1 MAQEKI
7 EILFTPK
14 DDDKLIKAVQKLHKA
29 TSGLNKEYKKTNNN
43 NKKASNSTKKL
54 GQRIKSTTMSVRG
67 LNGAFTQLQGSI
79 AVYRNKALLAS
90 FATGLLITP
99 LIKLVKVFADTED
112 LGRGFDNLGR
122 SIGASEEHL
131 NKLQLATDGTVNSMD
146 LMQQANNAMMLGV
159 VQSED
164 EMAELFDMAQR
175 LGQALGRDTLTS
187 IESLVTGMG
196 RQSRLMLDN
205 IGIIVRSED
214 AYKRFAAE
222 NGKLAKNLT
231 DVEKKQAFNN
241 EALRQG
247 RDIVE
252 NLGVEVLST
261 NAHIARMQVATFEIS
276 RTFGE
281 VLSPALVSISQ
292 SMVDF
297 SRALDTKAVQNIIT
311 GLVLLGSV
319 FVAVKLGALR
329 VLKVML
335 RFSKAL
341 MDRRIVKFTKRL
353 IGLKKE
359 LLLSSNIF
367 KNLGQRIIG
376 MFGGIGGAAVLFTTL
391 KEKMFGSNE
400 EFEKQEFLVNA
411 TDETIQQYNANLK
424 KQQERIEALRPVL
437 KDLDAAY
444 NSTTE
449 GQLEAVDAQIKNAQE
464 LDKLQPLNESQ
475 KKGLEILIEKR
486 DKLNQK
492 IFESTE
498 AGKALA
504 EVKKQ
509 EAQDFKDVNKI
520 IQQSID
526 AQKTDEDKIKDKI
539 SVLKDQE
546 TFLKSEIDANKN
558 LANSLSITDEARAD
572 LNKTIK
578 SQEEQLKAIP
588 DAIKF
593 QEDELGKLDEEF
605 IKNEAAIKRSEDAY
619 KNLDKT
625 QRDLLDTQIKYL
637 EGLQLNGEL
646 NDNQVNGLASLKK
659 ELADLDKKIKE
670 SAVTIEEST
679 ATAADFRNEGI
690 LKLAESMDTFGTS
703 MNLAGMA
710 EQYQETMDLMKG
722 ETEDTKA
729 AIMEMSF
736 EIGSKLMGQFIAAS
750 NRKIKAA
757 QDEAK
762 ARVEA
767 LRVTARFQK
776 MSDAEKE
783 KAEKKIVAEQRAAV
797 REEFEIQQKMAKAA
811 VIMETAVAIMK
822 ASPNVPLQ
830 IAVAALGAMQLA
842 NVNAQQPPKM
852 AQGGLIGG
860 RRHSEGGTLIEA
872 EQGEF
877 VMSRNAV
884 DAIGVETLNRMNMG
898 GGAAVN
904 VSFSGNVMSDDFIE
918 NEAIPKIRE
927 AVRRGSDI
935 GVS

>member
-7 EILFTPK
+7 EILFTAR
-14 DDDKLIKAVQKLHKA
+14 DDQKLIKAVKDLHKA
-29 TSGLNKEYKKTNNN
+29 TSGLNKEYQKTNNQ
-43 NKKASNSTKKL
+43 NKKASKSTRKL

-79 AVYRNKALLAS
+79 AIYRNKALLAS

-99 LIKLVKVFADTED
+99 LIRLVKVFADTED

-146 LMQQANNAMMLGV
+146 LMRQANNAMMLGV

-261 NAHIARMQVATFEIS
+261 NAHISRMQVATFEIS

-281 VLSPALVSISQ
+281 VLAPALVSISQ
-292 SMVDF
+292 SMVSF
-297 SRALDTKAVQNIIT
+297 SQALDTKAVQNIIT
-311 GLVLLGSV
+311 GLVVLAGA

-329 VLKVML
+329 LLNVAFKLFRIFESKGLGVLKKFIGRLVG
-335 RFSKAL
+335 FKKAQFL
-341 MDRRIVKFTKRL
+341 AANGSNNLAKRIM
-353 IGLKKE
+353 GLQLVATGAVVVFKKVRNA
-359 LLLSSNIF
+359 L
-367 KNLGQRIIG
+367 
-376 MFGGIGGAAVLFTTL
+376 
-391 KEKMFGSNE
+391 FGSNE

-411 TDETIQQYNANLK
+411 TDESTQQYNLNLK
-424 KQQERIEALRPVL
+424 KQQERIEALRPIL
-437 KDLDAAY
+437 KDLDSAY
-444 NSTTE
+444 DSTTE
-449 GQLEAVDAQIKNAQE
+449 GQLEAVEAQIKNAQE

-475 KKGLEILIEKR
+475 KKGLDILIEKR
-486 DKLNQK
+486 DNLNQK

-509 EAQDFKDVNKI
+509 EIQNFKDVNKI
-520 IQQSID
+520 IEQSID

-558 LANSLSITDEARAD
+558 LANSLLITDEARAD

-593 QEDELGKLDEEF
+593 QEDELKKLDEEF

-619 KNLDKT
+619 NNLDST

-637 EGLQLNGEL
+637 EGLALTKEL
-646 NDNQVNGLASLKK
+646 SDDQKNGLAALKK
-659 ELADLDKKIKE
+659 ELADLDKK
-670 SAVTIEEST
+670 IEEST
-679 ATAADFRNEGI
+679 ATAADFRNEGL

-703 MNLAGMA
+703 MNLTEIA
-710 EQYQETMDLMKG
+710 EQYKETLFLMRE
-722 ETEDTKA
+722 ETDATKA

-736 EIGSKLMGQFIAAS
+736 QIGSTLMNQFIAAS

-762 ARVEA
+762 ARIEA
-767 LRVTARFQK
+767 LRASRRFEK
-776 MSDAEKE
+776 MTDAQRKE
-783 KAEKKIVAEQRAAV
+783 AEQDVISEQKKAV
-797 REEFEIQQKMAKAA
+797 KEEFQIQQQMAKAA

-877 VMSRNAV
+877 IMSRNAV

-898 GGAAVN
+898 AGAAVN

>member
-7 EILFTPK
+7 EILFTAR
-14 DDDKLIKAVQKLHKA
+14 DDQKLIKAVKDLHKA
-29 TSGLNKEYKKTNNN
+29 TSGLNKEYQKTNNQ
-43 NKKASNSTKKL
+43 NKKASKSTRKL
-54 GQRIKSTTMSVRG
+54 GQRIKSTTMSVKG

-79 AVYRNKALLAS
+79 AIYRNKALLAS

-99 LIKLVKVFADTED
+99 LIRLVKVFADTED

-131 NKLQLATDGTVNSMD
+131 NKLQLATDGTVSSMD
-146 LMQQANNAMMLGV
+146 LMRQANNAMMLGV

-252 NLGVEVLST
+252 NLGLEVLST
-261 NAHIARMQVATFEIS
+261 NAHISRMQVATFEIS

-281 VLSPALVSISQ
+281 VLAPALVSISQ
-292 SMVDF
+292 SMVNF
-297 SRALDTKAVQNIIT
+297 SKALDTKAVQNIIT
-311 GLVLLGSV
+311 GVVVLAGA
-319 FVAVKLGALR
+319 FVAVKLG
-329 VLKVML
+329 VL
-335 RFSKAL
+335 RFLQVMGKLFKIFMRQKSIKEFIKRFISFKKQLAGIKNILDFVAKKLIGFYAVLSSGAAAFKMVRKAL
-341 MDRRIVKFTKRL
+341 FGTTD
-353 IGLKKE
+353 E
-359 LLLSSNIF
+359 F
-367 KNLGQRIIG
+367 KDLNGTLV
-376 MFGGIGGAAVLFTTL
+376 IGG
-391 KEKMFGSNE
+391 EK
-400 EFEKQEFLVNA
+400 
-411 TDETIQQYNANLK
+411 TDEYAAKLR
-424 KQQERIEALRPVL
+424 KQREQIDALRPVL

-444 NSTTE
+444 SSTTE
-449 GQLEAVDAQIKNAQE
+449 GQLEAVEAQIKNAQE

-475 KKGLEILIEKR
+475 RKGLEALIDKR

-509 EAQDFKDVNKI
+509 EIQNFKDVNKI
-520 IQQSID
+520 IEQSID

-558 LANSLSITDEARAD
+558 LANSLLITDEARAN

-593 QEDELGKLDEEF
+593 QEDELKKLDEEF
-605 IKNEAAIKRSEDAY
+605 IKNEAAIKKSEDAY
-619 KNLDKT
+619 NNLDST

-637 EGLQLNGEL
+637 EGLALTKEL
-646 NDNQVNGLASLKK
+646 NDDQKNGLAALKK
-659 ELADLDKKIKE
+659 ELAALDKK
-670 SAVTIEEST
+670 IEEST

-690 LKLAESMDTFGTS
+690 LQLADSFNILGNSMDLS
-703 MNLAGMA
+703 GMV
-710 EQYQETMDLMKG
+710 EQFQETTSLFEEEAEG
-722 ETEDTKA
+722 TKA
-729 AIMEMSF
+729 AIMEITGA
-736 EIGSKLMGQFIAAS
+736 IGSEMIGMLTTAS
-750 NRKIKAA
+750 NKKIKAL

-762 ARVEA
+762 ARIEA
-767 LRVTARFQK
+767 LRATRRFEK

-783 KAEKKIVAEQRAAV
+783 KAEKKIVAEQRAAI
-797 REEFEIQQKMAKAA
+797 RKEFEIQQDMTRAA
-811 VIMETAVAIMK
+811 VIMETAVAIMQALPNK
-822 ASPNVPLQ
+822 ALAV
-830 IAVAALGAMQLA
+830 AVAAVGAIQLA
-842 NVNAQQPPKM
+842 TINSQQPPKM

-898 GGAAVN
+898 AGAAVN